1 MLNVLKQGN
10 QGSCAMEV
18 ALNVDLHQT
27 FSNSTEMGEQL
38 SEKAKALQLGQSRMD
53 SVTKGLLP
61 CHPADSQS
69 SPYLSVRANMA
80 VDSMFSRKVYQ
91 LYLADKYDEDKN
103 PSGII
108 NFAVSENKLCFDLMS
123 KKLTQ
128 SATNL
133 TDPSL
138 LQYPDWNGHMFARE
152 EVARFLTH
160 YSKASVPL
168 KTENVILQNGCG
180 SLFSSL
186 AMVLCDPGEAFLIA
200 TPFYGTIIK
209 NVHLYG
215 RVKLVYAYLD
225 SQVTGSCTRPFQ
237 LTVDKLKK
245 GLQDARSE
253 VNFMLI
259 QFLLDYSSGQDSLAS
274 LNYFSKPWLSSAI

>member
-80 VDSMFSRKVYQ
+80 VDSMFSRK
-91 LYLADKYDEDKN
+91 
-103 PSGII
+103 GII

-168 KTENVILQNGCG
+168 KTENV
-180 SLFSSL
+180 
-186 AMVLCDPGEAFLIA
+186 
-200 TPFYGTIIK
+200 
-209 NVHLYG
+209 
-215 RVKLVYAYLD
+215 
-225 SQVTGSCTRPFQ
+225 SQP
-237 LTVDKLKK
+237 
-245 GLQDARSE
+245 
-253 VNFMLI
+253 NF
-259 QFLLDYSSGQDSLAS
+259 
-274 LNYFSKPWLSSAI
+274 